1 MTYIPRQLETALQE
15 QLDKYPILAVT
26 GPRQSGKTTLLQHLF
41 PNYAYLSLENEDIRG
56 FAQQDPVGFL
66 KKYPSKMIFDEVQ
79 QVPKL
84 FSYLQTVVDQSGM
97 MGQFILSGSQNFHLL
112 SSITQSLAGRVALFR
127 LLPFDMAEMR
137 QHRLLPRDWTELAYQ
152 GAYPALFQRKIAPA
166 VFYHNYI
173 ETYLNRDVA
182 ALSNIR
188 DMRVFRQFLSLC
200 AGRTGQMLN
209 LSNLAKDCD
218 ISQPTAKAWLSIL
231 ESSYI
236 LFLLQPYYKNYNKR
250 IVKTPKLYFYD
261 TGLVCFLLGIR
272 KAEDLDIFDQS
283 GNIFENLIV
292 TDFVKQ
298 NHHRY
303 QFREYWYW
311 RDAGGNEIDLLTR
324 DGLALN
330 LFEIKSTQTLNTRLF
345 SGLDYFSAITDEKIG
360 AKTLIYG
367 GSENQKRTKYVVQGW
382 ADL

>member
-1 MTYIPRQLETALQE
+1 
-15 QLDKYPILAVT
+15 
-26 GPRQSGKTTLLQHLF
+26 
-41 PNYAYLSLENEDIRG
+41 
-56 FAQQDPVGFL
+56 
-66 KKYPSKMIFDEVQ
+66 
-79 QVPKL
+79 
-84 FSYLQTVVDQSGM
+84 
-97 MGQFILSGSQNFHLL
+97 
-112 SSITQSLAGRVALFR
+112 
-127 LLPFDMAEMR
+127 
-137 QHRLLPRDWTELAYQ
+137 
-152 GAYPALFQRKIAPA
+152 
-166 VFYHNYI
+166 
-173 ETYLNRDVA
+173 
-182 ALSNIR
+182 
-188 DMRVFRQFLSLC
+188 
-200 AGRTGQMLN
+200 
-209 LSNLAKDCD
+209 
-218 ISQPTAKAWLSIL
+218 
-231 ESSYI
+231 
-236 LFLLQPYYKNYNKR
+236 
-250 IVKTPKLYFYD
+250 
-261 TGLVCFLLGIR
+261 VCFLLGIR